1 MAEVKK
7 RRRKSAS
14 KKRITIKKGMK
25 DYSSDPFFKKK
36 AEAVHA
42 LLKKTGLPVPSDID
56 KSY

>member
-25 DYSSDPFFKKK
+25 DYGNDPFFKKN

-42 LLKKTGLPVPSDID
+42 LLKKTGLPVPV
-56 KSY
+56 KH